1 MQAITG
7 IFSSQAQAER
17 AVATLKSQGVHSD
30 KITLLTPGANK
41 QADPASVPSD
51 AAEQPGIGKAI
62 GAVVGA
68 ATGLSGAALVAIV
81 PGVGP
86 VTALGLL
93 GAAVLTA
100 AGAGVGAVAGETLDN
115 SLSQG
120 VPEDELFVYED
131 ALRKGHSVVVV
142 LAENDDSAS
151 LSRKTL
157 ESAGAEAVDAA
168 REQWWIGLRS
178 AEQEHYSESGRHF
191 NDDEK
196 FYRLGFEAAL
206 HARTRCMEFD
216 QVSAEMANRVEE
228 LERQYPDTNVEEPFT
243 RGYERGREYYQQ
255 LCDEKK
261 AA

>member
-1 MQAITG
+1 MQAVTG

-17 AVATLKSQGVHSD
+17 AVASLKSQGTEAD
-30 KITLLTPGANK
+30 KITLLTPGSK
-41 QADPASVPSD
+41 TQAQHASVASD

-68 ATGLSGAALVAIV
+68 ATGLSGAVLVAII

-100 AGAGVGAVAGETLDN
+100 AGAGVGAVAGESLDN
-115 SLSQG
+115 SLSSG

-131 ALRKGHSVVVV
+131 ALRKGHSVVIA
-142 LAENDDSAS
+142 LANDSHSADQF
-151 LSRKTL
+151 RKSF
-157 ESAGAEAVDAA
+157 EAAGAEAIDAA
-168 REQWWIGLRS
+168 RDQWWIGLRS
-178 AEQEHYSESGRHF
+178 AEQEHYSETGRHF

-196 FYRLGFEAAL
+196 FYRMGFEAAQ

-228 LERQYPDTNVEEPFT
+228 LERQNPGVEVEAPFT
-243 RGYERGREYYQQ
+243 RGYQRGREYYQH
-255 LCDEKK
+255 LCDESK

>member
-17 AVATLKSQGVHSD
+17 AVATLKSQGIPSD
-30 KITLLTPGANK
+30 KITLLTPGAHN
-41 QADPASVPSD
+41 QAQPASVPTD

-131 ALRKGHSVVVV
+131 ALRKGHSVIIV
-142 LAENDDSAS
+142 LADNNDSAS
-151 LSRKTL
+151 QSRKTL

-196 FYRLGFEAAL
+196 FYRLGFESAL

-216 QVSAEMANRVEE
+216 QVAAEMANRVEE
-228 LERQYPDTNVEEPFT
+228 LERQYPGVNVEEPFT
-243 RGYERGREYYQQ
+243 RGYQRGREYYQQ

>member
-1 MQAITG
+1 MQAVTG
-7 IFSSQAQAER
+7 IFHAQSQAES
-17 AVATLKSQGVHSD
+17 AVASLKSQGVHAD
-30 KITLLTPGANK
+30 YITLLTPGSRV
-41 QADPASVPSD
+41 QAEPSSVSTD

-68 ATGLSGAALVAIV
+68 ATGLSGAVMVAVV

-100 AGAGVGAVAGETLDN
+100 AGAGVGAVAGESLDN
-115 SLSQG
+115 SMSRG
-120 VPEDELFVYED
+120 IPEDELFVYED
-131 ALRKGHSVVVV
+131 ALRQGHSVVIV
-142 LAENDDSAS
+142 LAEDSSSAAR
-151 LSRKTL
+151 SRKSL
-157 ESAGAEAVDAA
+157 EAAGAEAVDAA
-168 REQWWIGLRS
+168 RDQWWIGLRS
-178 AEQEHYSESGRHF
+178 AEKEHYSESGRHF

-196 FYRLGFEAAL
+196 FYRMGFEAAQ

-228 LERQYPDTNVEEPFT
+228 LQQQYPGIDVEGPFT
-243 RGYERGREYYQQ
+243 SGYQRGREYYQH
-255 LCDEKK
+255 LCDESK

>member
-1 MQAITG
+1 MQAVTG

-17 AVATLKSQGVHSD
+17 AVATLKSQGIPPD
-30 KITLLTPGANK
+30 KITLLTPGANQ
-41 QADPASVPSD
+41 QADPASVPTD

-68 ATGLSGAALVAIV
+68 ATGLSGAMLVAVV

-100 AGAGVGAVAGETLDN
+100 AGAGVGAVAGESLDN

-131 ALRKGHSVVVV
+131 ALRKGHSVVVA
-142 LAENDDSAS
+142 LAEDAASAS
-151 LSRKTL
+151 QTRKIFGD
-157 ESAGAEAVDAA
+157 SGSEAVDAA
-168 REQWWIGLRS
+168 RDQWWIGLRS

-216 QVSAEMANRVEE
+216 QVSAEMANRVED
-228 LERQYPDTNVEEPFT
+228 LEHQYPDAHIEVPFT
-243 RGYERGREYYQQ
+243 RGYQRGREYYQQ